1 VSSRRLLE
9 AKAAYT
15 TRHFVRAIRS
25 EPTDFDL
32 VRAPDLSARSGEVT
46 LATVV
51 EIGQHP
57 AIEGP
62 DSRRALLFPGDEILV
77 AYGNRYAPDQFEAEV
92 PPDLGV
98 THLVAAGGVAGQML
112 SRHSKMSHPT
122 VIEPR
127 GLLARDGRI
136 VNLASYAPHQLRD
149 AALAPPSA
157 LPPVVSVVGTSMDS
171 GKTTAAGALIRG
183 LTRAGLRVSAGKVT
197 GTGAGRDSWLFA
209 DSGAV
214 EVLDFTD
221 FGYPSTYRATFAEL
235 RGLFVGLIDA
245 LARRSPDVIVLEVA
259 DGVLHTETAGLLAEP
274 TFRDYVQAVVFTA
287 VDAVGAFAGA
297 RLLGELGIRVAAL
310 SGVVTSSPLASREAE
325 AATSTPVVVTDQ
337 LSGPDVAARV
347 LSPYL
352 GGLPSRD
359 PTLVAP

>member
-1 VSSRRLLE
+1 
-9 AKAAYT
+9 
-15 TRHFVRAIRS
+15 
-25 EPTDFDL
+25 
-32 VRAPDLSARSGEVT
+32 
-46 LATVV
+46 
-51 EIGQHP
+51 
-57 AIEGP
+57 
-62 DSRRALLFPGDEILV
+62 
-77 AYGNRYAPDQFEAEV
+77 
-92 PPDLGV
+92 
-98 THLVAAGGVAGQML
+98 
-112 SRHSKMSHPT
+112 
-122 VIEPR
+122 
-127 GLLARDGRI
+127 
-136 VNLASYAPHQLRD
+136 
-149 AALAPPSA
+149 
-157 LPPVVSVVGTSMDS
+157 MDS